1 MSESKI
7 VLITGANSG
16 VGYATAE
23 TIVSQPGYHVILA
36 CRDIAKANQA
46 RSELEATNIKGT
58 LSVLQ
63 LDVENDTSISKAV
76 NLVSEQFGR
85 VDIFISNAGTTS
97 PGSTGRDRLQK
108 IFSTNVFGAMLVSEA
123 FIPLLLQSSRPYLI
137 QISSAL
143 GSIGL
148 ATDPSSE
155 HSLPP
160 WDEYRMS
167 KAALNMMTIQMNK
180 RLKNQNVRVFAFC
193 PGLVRSKLRGDSEA
207 AVTAQGHAGDPMD
220 SAKAILEIVSGQRD
234 EDVGKFVWIGGCYPW

>member
-1 MSESKI
+1 
-7 VLITGANSG
+7 
-16 VGYATAE
+16 
-23 TIVSQPGYHVILA
+23 
-36 CRDIAKANQA
+36 
-46 RSELEATNIKGT
+46 
-58 LSVLQ
+58 
-63 LDVENDTSISKAV
+63 
-76 NLVSEQFGR
+76 
-85 VDIFISNAGTTS
+85 
-97 PGSTGRDRLQK
+97 
-108 IFSTNVFGAMLVSEA
+108 MLVSEA
-123 FIPLLLQSSRPYLI
+123 FIPLLLQSSRPYLL

-143 GSIGL
+143 GSVGL

-220 SAKAILEIVSGQRD
+220 SAKAILGIVSGQRD